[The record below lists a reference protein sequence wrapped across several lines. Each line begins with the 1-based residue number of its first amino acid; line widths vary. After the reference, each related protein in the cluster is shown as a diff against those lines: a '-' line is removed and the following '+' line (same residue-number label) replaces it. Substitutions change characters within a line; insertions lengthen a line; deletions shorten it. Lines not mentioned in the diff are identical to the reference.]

1 MSSKKVKVLS
11 ERASC
16 EPETATHPDLVK
28 QGSASDGKV
37 KNSALILLE
46 QGTVGAEK
54 KSFAQQKPKETS
66 HSKIV
71 EENSALVRSAE
82 GQDSL
87 TEPPGWVLANSTIED
102 FVKTKKEWNIVET
115 CADLAIVDIPK
126 GKRESG

>member
-16 EPETATHPDLVK
+16 EPETATHPDLIK

-54 KSFAQQKPKETS
+54 EIFCTAET
-66 HSKIV
+66 
-71 EENSALVRSAE
+71 
-82 GQDSL
+82 
-87 TEPPGWVLANSTIED
+87 
-102 FVKTKKEWNIVET
+102 
-115 CADLAIVDIPK
+115 K
-126 GKRESG
+126 GNVP